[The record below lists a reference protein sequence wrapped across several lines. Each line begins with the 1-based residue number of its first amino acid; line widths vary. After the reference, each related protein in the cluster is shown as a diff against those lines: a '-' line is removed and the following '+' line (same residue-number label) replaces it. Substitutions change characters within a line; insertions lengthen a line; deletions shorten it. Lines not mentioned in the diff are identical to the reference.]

1 MYCNCHS
8 GQVDLICFTPF
19 PPSLLF
25 YWELKVI
32 VYLLESPRKNASDE
46 GGDLFYFDIL
56 LGWDGGGASFVN
68 QSQRSKVKPKQ
79 SKVTF
84 DTKLKTALIVII
96 VISVKMKAIFPVMNT
111 AWAVVKIRPKKKFR
125 PVRDLKPRPFYQA
138 LFSLLLKWCSLLR
151 RSLLYSRLYPQ
162 FKYMTFIYSQS
173 FIVMSVAFFISGDII
188 NLIYWGFKDFN
199 LELHFA
205 TSLLKY
211 F

>member
-1 MYCNCHS
+1 M
-8 GQVDLICFTPF
+8 
-19 PPSLLF
+19 
-25 YWELKVI
+25 
-32 VYLLESPRKNASDE
+32 
-46 GGDLFYFDIL
+46 
-56 LGWDGGGASFVN
+56 GWDGGGASFVN

-96 VISVKMKAIFPVMNT
+96 VISVKMKAIFAVMNT
-111 AWAVVKIRPKKKFR
+111 TWAVVKIRPKKKNQACMGFE
-125 PVRDLKPRPFYQA
+125 PMTFIFTFYQA

-173 FIVMSVAFFISGDII
+173 FIVMSVDFFISGDII

-199 LELHFA
+199 LELHFV
-205 TSLLKY
+205 TS
-211 F
+211 